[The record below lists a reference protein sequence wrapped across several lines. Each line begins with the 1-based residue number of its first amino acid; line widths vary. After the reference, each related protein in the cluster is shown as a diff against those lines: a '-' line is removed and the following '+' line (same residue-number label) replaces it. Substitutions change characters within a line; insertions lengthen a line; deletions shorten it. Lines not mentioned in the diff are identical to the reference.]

1 MKIISSFSTM
11 VIMTLAST
19 FSVQAQEKKT
29 EEKINTQEV
38 TTKPQENKD
47 RLGLTYSQQ
56 TPYREIIK
64 RYAEEMREVRK
75 SVLSREEKIEK
86 LKLIDL
92 KREAEI
98 KSLLTVEQFKIYLEL
113 KEEKKSKMLDMR
125 KQNNLK

>member
-113 KEEKKSKMLDMR
+113 K
-125 KQNNLK
+125 

>member
-1 MKIISSFSTM
+1 MKIISRISTL
-11 VIMTLAST
+11 VIMNLIFTY
-19 FSVQAQEKKT
+19 SVQAQEKKT
-29 EEKINTQEV
+29 EEKINNQEV
-38 TTKPQENKD
+38 ITKPQENKD

-75 SVLSREEKIEK
+75 SILNKEEKIEK
-86 LKLIDL
+86 FKLIDL

-98 KSLLTVEQFKIYLEL
+98 KSLLTVEQFNIYRELEV
-113 KEEKKSKMLDMR
+113 EKKSKMLDMR

>member
-98 KSLLTVEQFKIYLEL
+98 QSLLTVEQFKIYIEL
-113 KEEKKSKMLDMR
+113 KVEKKSKMLDMR

>member
-86 LKLIDL
+86 LTLIDL

>member
-1 MKIISSFSTM
+1 MKIISSISTV
-11 VIMTLAST
+11 VIMTLVST

-29 EEKINTQEV
+29 EEKINNQEV
-38 TTKPQENKD
+38 TSKPQENKD
-47 RLGLTYSQQ
+47 RLGLTYAQQ

-75 SVLSREEKIEK
+75 SVLSRDEKIEK

-98 KSLLTVEQFKIYLEL
+98 KSLLTVEQFKIYIEL

-125 KQNNLK
+125 KQNNFK